1 MKGKKRTKLFR
12 LFQRKAVKIWGIE
25 LAAVIV
31 FAYATLLNA
40 IPDNIYVHET
50 TKDFHLPLP
59 VVFTEVKKETKAAA
73 GNISSYRDGDIR
85 DVDVTQ
91 QNLTYHGKLFGL
103 IPVKEVTA
111 QVKEPVFVVPG
122 GTPVGIYV
130 KTDGVL
136 VIGTGKITGKSGEVE
151 SPAENLVKSGD
162 YIQQVNGETIETKEQ
177 LIDII
182 GNCGGRKVILKILRE
197 GSLIEVAVHPV
208 ESDQGTYKIGLW
220 VRDDLAGIG
229 TLTYVTENQE
239 YGALGHGVSDADTG
253 VMLNLKDG
261 VLYESSII
269 GIVKGESGTP
279 GELTGVINYTREGR
293 LGDIEK
299 NTQAGI
305 YGIMEEMPEGRKAE
319 YPIGFKQE
327 IRQGEAE
334 IITSVDNQTDTYA
347 INITEVDYHEDEEYK
362 EIMFEVTD
370 ERLLE
375 KTGGIVQGMSGS
387 PIIQNGKIVG
397 AVTHV
402 FIQNSKKGYGIF
414 IEDMLK
420 NNS

>member
-1 MKGKKRTKLFR
+1 MKEKKKKNLFR
-12 LFQRKAVKIWGIE
+12 LFQREAAKIWGAQL
-25 LAAVIV
+25 LAVAA
-31 FAYATLLNA
+31 FAYAALLHA
-40 IPDNIYVHET
+40 IPDNIYVHGDSEEIN
-50 TKDFHLPLP
+50 LPLP
-59 VVFTEVKKETKAAA
+59 VIFTDTEQTARAAA
-73 GNISSYRDGDIR
+73 GNISSYRGGSSS

-91 QNLTYHGKLFGL
+91 QNFTYQCKLFGF
-103 IPVKEVTA
+103 IPVKEVNA
-111 QVKEPVFVVPG
+111 QVTEQVSVIVG

-130 KTDGVL
+130 QTDGVL
-136 VIGTGKITGKSGEVE
+136 VIGTGKITGRSGEVE

-162 YIQQVNGETIETKEQ
+162 YIQQVNGETVETKEQ
-177 LIDII
+177 LIEAVS
-182 GNCGGRKVILKILRE
+182 NCGGEKVILKILRE
-197 GSLIEVAVHPV
+197 GSLIEVAVNPV
-208 ESDQGTYKIGLW
+208 ESDQGAYKIGLW

-229 TLTYVTENQE
+229 TLTYVTENQK

-253 VMLNLKDG
+253 VMLSLKDG
-261 VLYESSII
+261 VLYESDII
-269 GIVKGESGTP
+269 GVVKGESGTP
-279 GELTGVINYTREGR
+279 GELTGVINYTEDGR

-305 YGIMEEMPEGRKAE
+305 YGSMEAVPEDLKMAL
-319 YPIGFKQE
+319 PVGFKQE
-327 IRQGEAE
+327 ISQGEAE
-334 IITSVDNQTDTYA
+334 IITSVDNQMNTYA
-347 INITEVDYHEDEEYK
+347 IRISEIDYHEDEEYK

-370 ERLLE
+370 EKLLE